1 MDQSAMKFDF
11 WLSIKYLFLELV
23 EISTVKSWK
32 NKSEVISN
40 SQTNFLELYSISCCF
55 PGHVVLDFVNL
66 IYFVINIEFIFAFP
80 TKSKST

>member
-40 SQTNFLELYSISCCF
+40 SQTNFLEFNQVRAVFEVMLY
-55 PGHVVLDFVNL
+55 
-66 IYFVINIEFIFAFP
+66 
-80 TKSKST
+80 